1 MASNIINNLNEFG
14 RVSSCGAISNYNDAI
29 PPKVPATSA
38 SIVFKVKATKNLK
51 KSLKNF
57 CEILEKN

>member
-14 RVSSCGAISNYNDAI
+14 RVSSCGAISIYNDAI

-38 SIVFKVKATKNLK
+38 SIVFKVKNLK
-51 KSLKNF
+51 KSLKIF